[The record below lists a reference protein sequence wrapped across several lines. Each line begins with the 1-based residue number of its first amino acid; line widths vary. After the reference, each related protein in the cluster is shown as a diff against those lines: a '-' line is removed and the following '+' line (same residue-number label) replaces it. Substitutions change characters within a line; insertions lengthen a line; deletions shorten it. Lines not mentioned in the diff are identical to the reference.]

1 MHGPRLLTPFTT
13 PEAMASGLGAVSR
26 LRTRESYAP

>member
-13 PEAMASGLGAVSR
+13 PETMASGLGAVSR